1 MFELLFHYPLTVYRK
16 GDFLFASGW
25 PVWLLALLVLAA
37 GAALFWNMRQAPGR
51 LTNRQKLVIWGL
63 QAAMAATAL
72 VALWQ
77 PALSVQS
84 LSSQQNVVS
93 VLLDASRSMALGDG
107 GDQSRLQQAVTAL
120 QGGVLEGLEKRF
132 RVRLYAFSSDADRL
146 ESLETLPQPGPSSRI
161 GESVAGVLRES
172 AAIPLGAVI
181 VVSDGSDNS
190 GAFSREL
197 MAEIRK
203 RNVPIHTVGVGAT
216 EIAGD
221 VELAEVVAP
230 TTALPKSRVSA
241 QMTIRHPGTA
251 QKVRLTAKDG
261 DKILA
266 SKDVELRRGERVQVE
281 MVDFSAGEP
290 GLRDLSFTVE
300 PLPGETI
307 TGNNTLSRV
316 MDVPQ
321 GRKRVLYV
329 EGEPRWEYK
338 FIRRALYEDPSV
350 QLVTLLRTSTNKY
363 YRQGVDSADD
373 LKEGFPTT
381 KEELYTYD
389 GLIIGSFEAAFF
401 TPEQQT
407 MIREFVNQRGGT
419 LLMLGG
425 RNGLGDGGWG
435 ASQVAEALPAKLDP
449 AAAGTFVREKAT
461 VHMTVHGRDSLICRL
476 DSDPAKSAKLWEEM
490 PQIGDYQSLGELKPA
505 AVTLLEAELGRDR
518 IPLLV
523 SQNYGRGKA
532 MILATGATW
541 RWKMQLDHE
550 DERHH
555 TFWRQ
560 LLRSLTASSPAPLTL
575 TSDRSLYADDP
586 RVRLR
591 AEVRT
596 KTFEIANNAI
606 VNVTVTP
613 ESGEAHTVEMHP
625 SPNEPG
631 VYVGEVTAA
640 QPGAY
645 RMEAKAFVGDESLG
659 SAVTHVLRQDGV
671 AEDFQPAQNRE
682 LLTRLAEQTG
692 GRYWGVDDLAGLPEE
707 IRFSEAGISARET
720 LDLWD
725 IPAMFLLLAGL
736 KATEWLLRRRWGTI

>member
-1 MFELLFHYPLTVYRK
+1 VFELLFHYPLTVYRK
-16 GDFLFASGW
+16 GDFVFASGW
-25 PVWLLALLVLAA
+25 PVWLLLLLVLAA
-37 GAALFWNMRQAPGR
+37 GGALFWHMRRSPGR
-51 LTNRQKLVIWGL
+51 LSKRQKLTLWAL

-72 VALWQ
+72 FALWQ
-77 PALSVQS
+77 PGLSVQS

-93 VLLDASRSMALGDG
+93 VLLDTSRSMALGDG
-107 GDQSRLQQAVTAL
+107 GDQSRLQRAVAAL
-120 QGGVLEGLEKRF
+120 QNGVIDGLEKRF
-132 RVRLYAFSSDADRL
+132 RVRFYTFSSDADRL
-146 ESLETLPQPGPSSRI
+146 ESLDQLPPPGPSSRI
-161 GESVAGVLRES
+161 GDSVASVLRES

-190 GAFSREL
+190 GSFSREL

-203 RNVPIHTVGVGAT
+203 RNVPIHTVGVGPT
-216 EIAGD
+216 KID
-221 VELAEVVAP
+221 NDIELSDVVAP
-230 TTALPKSRVSA
+230 GTALPKSRVSA
-241 QMTIRHPGTA
+241 QVTLRHPGNGET
-251 QKVRLTAKDG
+251 VRLTVKDGAKVLAAKD
-261 DKILA
+261 
-266 SKDVELRRGERVQVE
+266 VTLRRGENVQVE
-281 MVDFSAGEP
+281 WIDYSAGEP
-290 GLRDLSFTVE
+290 GLRDLSFSVD
-300 PLPGETI
+300 PLPGEKI

-316 MDVPQ
+316 MDVPR

-329 EGEPRWEYK
+329 EGEPRWEFK
-338 FIRRALYEDPSV
+338 FIRRALYDDPSV
-350 QLVTLLRTSTNKY
+350 QLITLLRTSTNKY

-381 KEELYTYD
+381 KEELFSYD
-389 GLIIGSFEAAFF
+389 GLVIGSFEAAFF

-407 MIREFVNQRGGT
+407 MIREFVNLRGGT

-425 RNGLGDGGWG
+425 RNGLADGGWG
-435 ASQVAEALPAKLDP
+435 ASQVAEALPAKLEAG
-449 AAAGTFVREKAT
+449 AAHTFVREKAT
-461 VHMTVHGRDSLICRL
+461 VHMTIHGRDSLICRL
-476 DSDPAKSAKLWEEM
+476 DSDAAKSAKMWDEM
-490 PQIGDYQSLGELKPA
+490 PQVGDYQAIGELKPA
-505 AVTLLEAELGRDR
+505 AVTLLEGELGRDR
-518 IPLLV
+518 FPLLV
-523 SQNYGRGKA
+523 SQSYGRGKT

-560 LLRSLTASSPAPLTL
+560 LLRSLTASSPGPVTL
-575 TSDRSLYADDP
+575 TSDRSLYADDA
-586 RVRLR
+586 RVKLR

-606 VNVTVTP
+606 VNVNVTP
-613 ESGEAHTVEMHP
+613 ETGAPYTIEMHP
-625 SPNEPG
+625 SPDEPG
-631 VYVGEVTAA
+631 VYLGDVTAA
-640 QPGAY
+640 APGAY
-645 RMEAKAFVGDESLG
+645 RMEAKAFVGEESLG

-736 KATEWLLRRRWGTI
+736 KAAEWLLRRRWGTI

>member
-25 PVWLLALLVLAA
+25 PVWLLVLLVLAA
-37 GAALFWNMRQAPGR
+37 GAALFWNMQQSPGR

-72 VALWQ
+72 FAFWQ
-77 PALSVQS
+77 PGLSVQS
-84 LSSQQNVVS
+84 LSSQQNG
-93 VLLDASRSMALGDG
+93 LGAARRLALDGAGRRRRTVAPATGRRGPTGRRRRS
-107 GDQSRLQQAVTAL
+107 
-120 QGGVLEGLEKRF
+120 LEKRF
-132 RVRLYAFSSDADRL
+132 RVRLYTFSSEADRL
-146 ESLETLPQPGPSSRI
+146 QSLEELPPPGPSSRI

-181 VVSDGSDNS
+181 VLSDGSDNS
-190 GAFSREL
+190 GSFSREL
-197 MAEIRK
+197 MSEIRK
-203 RNVPIHTVGVGAT
+203 RNVPIHTVGLGAT
-216 EIAGD
+216 QIDGD
-221 VELAEVVAP
+221 LELADVVAP
-230 TTALPKSRVSA
+230 VTALPKSRVSA
-241 QMTIRHPGTA
+241 QMTIRHPGVA
-251 QKVRLTAKDG
+251 QTVRISVKDG
-261 DKILA
+261 DNVLA
-266 SKDVELRRGERVQVE
+266 SKEVALRRGENVQVE

-290 GLRDLSFTVE
+290 GLRDLSFTVD
-300 PLPGETI
+300 PLPGEEI

-316 MDVPQ
+316 MDVPR

-381 KEELYTYD
+381 REELFSYD
-389 GLIIGSFEAAFF
+389 GLVIGSFEAAFF

-419 LLMLGG
+419 LLMLAG
-425 RNGLGDGGWG
+425 RNGLADGGWG
-435 ASQVAEALPAKLDP
+435 ASQVAEALPAKLETG
-449 AAAGTFVREKAT
+449 AAHTFAREKAT
-461 VHMTVHGRDSLICRL
+461 VRLTVHGRDSLICRL
-476 DSDPAKSAKLWEEM
+476 DSDTAKSAKLWDEM
-490 PQIGDYQSLGELKPA
+490 PQIGDYQTIGELKPA
-505 AVTLLEAELGRDR
+505 AVTLLEAEVGRGG

-523 SQNYGRGKA
+523 SQSYGRGKA
-532 MILATGATW
+532 LILATGATW

-560 LLRSLTASSPAPLTL
+560 LMRSLTASSPTPVTL

-596 KTFEIANNAI
+596 KSYEIANNAI

-613 ESGEAHTVEMHP
+613 EKGEPHTVEMHP
-625 SPNEPG
+625 SPDEPG
-631 VYVGEVTAA
+631 VYLGEVIAA
-640 QPGAY
+640 APGTY

-671 AEDFQPAQNRE
+671 AEDFQPAQNRD

-692 GRYWGVDDLAGLPEE
+692 GRYWSVDELAGLPEE

-720 LDLWD
+720 LDLWN
-725 IPAMFLLLAGL
+725 IPVMFLLLAGL
-736 KATEWLLRRRWGTI
+736 KGTEWLLRRRWGTI

>member
-37 GAALFWNMRQAPGR
+37 GAALYWNMQQSPGR
-51 LTNRQKLVIWGL
+51 LTARQKLAIWAL

-72 VALWQ
+72 IALWQ
-77 PALSVQS
+77 PGLSVQS

-93 VLLDASRSMALGDG
+93 VLLDTSRSMALGDG
-107 GDQSRLQQAVTAL
+107 GEQSRLQQAVTAL
-120 QGGVLEGLEKRF
+120 QGGVIEGLEERF
-132 RVRLYAFSSDADRL
+132 RVRMYSFSGDADRL
-146 ESLETLPQPGPSSRI
+146 QALEELPPPGPSSRI
-161 GESVAGVLRES
+161 GEAVAGVLRES
-172 AAIPLGAVI
+172 AAIPLGGVI
-181 VVSDGSDNS
+181 VLSDGSDNS
-190 GAFSREL
+190 GSFSREL
-197 MAEIRK
+197 MSEIRK
-203 RNVPIHTVGVGAT
+203 RNVPIHTVGVGPT
-216 EIAGD
+216 EIPND
-221 VELAEVVAP
+221 IELADVVSP
-230 TTALPKSRVSA
+230 NTALPKSRVSA
-241 QMTIRHPGTA
+241 QVTIRHPGNA
-251 QKVRLTAKDG
+251 QTVRLTVKDG
-261 DKILA
+261 DEVLA
-266 SKDVELRRGERVQVE
+266 AKDVSLRRGEDVQIE
-281 MVDFSAGEP
+281 WIDYSAGEP
-290 GLRDLSFTVE
+290 GLRDLSFTVD

-316 MDVPQ
+316 MDVPR

-329 EGEPRWEYK
+329 EGEPRWEFK

-373 LKEGFPTT
+373 LKEGFPAT
-381 KEELYTYD
+381 KEELFAYD
-389 GLIIGSFEAAFF
+389 GLVIGSFEAAFF

-407 MIREFVNQRGGT
+407 MIREFVNLRGGT
-419 LLMLGG
+419 LLMLAG
-425 RNGLGDGGWG
+425 RNGLADGGWG
-435 ASQVAEALPAKLDP
+435 ASQVAEALPAQL
-449 AAAGTFVREKAT
+449 GTSSGSTFVREKAT
-461 VHMTVHGRDSLICRL
+461 VLLTVHGRESLICRL
-476 DSDPAKSAKLWEEM
+476 DSDAAQSAKLWEEM
-490 PQIGDYQSLGELKPA
+490 PQIGDYQTVGELKPA
-505 AVTLLEAELGRDR
+505 AVTLLEAEIGRDR
-518 IPLLV
+518 MPLLV
-523 SQNYGRGKA
+523 SQSYGRGKA
-532 MILATGATW
+532 LILATGATW

-560 LLRSLTASSPAPLTL
+560 LLRSLTASSPTPVTI

-596 KTFEIANNAI
+596 KTYDIANNAI

-613 ESGEAHTVEMHP
+613 EKGEPHTVELHP
-625 SPNEPG
+625 SPDEAG
-631 VYVGEVTAA
+631 VYLGEVTAA
-640 QPGAY
+640 TPGAY

-682 LLTRLAEQTG
+682 LLSRLAEQTG
-692 GRYWGVDDLAGLPEE
+692 GRYWGLDELAGLPEE

-736 KATEWLLRRRWGTI
+736 KAAEWLLRRRWGTI

>member
-1 MFELLFHYPLTVYRK
+1 MFELLFQYPLTVYRK
-16 GDFLFASGW
+16 GDFLFATGW
-25 PVWLLALLVLAA
+25 PVWLLVALVVAA
-37 GAALFWNMRQAPGR
+37 GAALYWNMQRAPGR
-51 LTNRQKLVIWGL
+51 LTARQKLVIWAL

-72 VALWQ
+72 FALWQ
-77 PALSVQS
+77 PGLSVQS

-93 VLLDASRSMALGDG
+93 ILLDTSRSMALGDG
-107 GDQSRLQQAVTAL
+107 GEQSRLQQAVEAL
-120 QGGVLEGLEKRF
+120 QSGVIEGLEERF
-132 RVRLYAFSSDADRL
+132 RVRLYGFSSDADRL
-146 ESLETLPQPGPSSRI
+146 QTLEELPPPGPSSRI

-172 AAIPLGAVI
+172 AAIPLGGVI
-181 VVSDGSDNS
+181 VLSDGSDNS
-190 GAFSREL
+190 GSFSREL
-197 MAEIRK
+197 MSEIRK
-203 RNVPIHTVGVGAT
+203 RNVPIHTVGLGPT
-216 EIAGD
+216 EIPND
-221 VELAEVVAP
+221 LELADVVAP
-230 TTALPKSRVSA
+230 NTALPKSRVSA
-241 QMTIRHPGTA
+241 QATIRHPGNAET
-251 QKVRLTAKDG
+251 VRLTVKDG
-261 DKILA
+261 DQVLA
-266 SKDVELRRGERVQVE
+266 AKDVSLRRGEDVQVE
-281 MVDFSAGEP
+281 WIDFSAGEP
-290 GLRDLSFTVE
+290 GLRDLSFTVD
-300 PLPGETI
+300 PLADETI

-316 MDVPQ
+316 MDVPR

-373 LKEGFPTT
+373 LKEGFPETR
-381 KEELYTYD
+381 EELFAYD
-389 GLIIGSFEAAFF
+389 GLVIGSFEAAFF

-407 MIREFVNQRGGT
+407 MIRELVNLRGGT
-419 LLMLGG
+419 LLMLAG
-425 RNGLGDGGWG
+425 RNGLADGGWG
-435 ASQVAEALPAKLDP
+435 ASQVAEALPVQLGTGSGA
-449 AAAGTFVREKAT
+449 TFVREKAT
-461 VHMTVHGRDSLICRL
+461 VRLTVHGRDSLICRL
-476 DSDPAKSAKLWEEM
+476 DSDQDKSAKLWEEM
-490 PQIGDYQSLGELKPA
+490 PQIGDYQTVGALKPA
-505 AVTLLEAELGRDR
+505 AVSLLEAEVGRDR
-518 IPLLV
+518 LPLLV
-523 SQNYGRGKA
+523 SQSYGRGKA

-560 LLRSLTASSPAPLTL
+560 LLRSLTASSPTPVTI

-596 KTFEIANNAI
+596 KTYEIANNAI

-613 ESGEAHTVEMHP
+613 ETGEPFTVEMHP
-625 SPNEPG
+625 SADEAG
-631 VYVGEVTAA
+631 VYLGEVTAA
-640 QPGAY
+640 STGAY

-671 AEDFQPAQNRE
+671 AEDFEPAQNRE

-692 GRYWGVDDLAGLPEE
+692 GRYWQPDELAGLPEE

-725 IPAMFLLLAGL
+725 APAMFLLLFGL
-736 KATEWLLRRRWGTI
+736 KAAEWMLRRRWGTI